1 MRAIVGVVV
10 LLAVS
15 APPGTGQVIAGPDGP
30 VEFIGLQDWSAQE
43 LFDAI
48 QATAPGQPF
57 HACARTMK
65 EVLGFADA
73 AAKLTNETGDQY
85 TIVVGVEDSARVRY
99 RPVGNE
105 AVALPEAWREVATA
119 VGDDLL
125 TVSAIEGALPW
136 RGGFLDRVFNRSWRR
151 AREMGGN
158 PEILDQVWDFVD
170 NADSEEDRQ
179 LAHGV
184 LASDS
189 SWSARVVAV
198 LVLGNSVADDTS
210 WHALAS
216 AAIDP
221 RSAVSSVAR
230 AMLVGMSKR
239 RKDPV
244 EWTGARVHLSALL
257 DGTNP
262 SHFDGILQML
272 VATGIDPQ
280 FGRQLVRESPDLLL
294 AHARAEH
301 EPTRAQALAFLR
313 AVSGEDHGT
322 DVEAWTAWVTGQP
335 D

>member
-1 MRAIVGVVV
+1 MRAVTAVAA
-10 LLAVS
+10 LLAVT
-15 APPGTGQVIAGPDGP
+15 APPGAGQVIAGPNGP
-30 VEFIGLQDWSAQE
+30 VEFIGLQDWDAQE

-48 QATAPGQPF
+48 QATAPDQPF
-57 HACARTMK
+57 HACAITMK
-65 EVLGFADA
+65 DELGFADA
-73 AAKLTNETGDQY
+73 AAMLTNETGDRY

-105 AVALPEAWREVATA
+105 AVAPEAWREVATA
-119 VGDDLL
+119 VGNDLL
-125 TVSAIEGALPW
+125 TVSAIEGVLPW
-136 RGGFLDRVFNRSWRR
+136 RGGFLDRVFNRSRR
-151 AREMGGN
+151 LARQMGGN

-170 NADSEEDRQ
+170 NADSEDDRH
-179 LAHGV
+179 LAHEV
-184 LASDS
+184 LANDS
-189 SWSARVVAV
+189 SWSARVVAT
-198 LVLGNSVADDTS
+198 LVLGNSVDDDTS
-210 WHALAS
+210 WHALAG

-221 RSAVSSVAR
+221 RNAVSSVAK
-230 AMLVGMSKR
+230 AMLLGMAKR

-244 EWTGARVHLSALL
+244 EWTGARAHLSALL

-262 SHFDGILQML
+262 SHFDDILQVL

-280 FGRQLVRESPDLLL
+280 FGQQLVRGSPDLLL

-301 EPTRAQALAFLR
+301 EPTRALALALLG